1 MGTWSKPPNK
11 SPWEKGKQPPD
22 IDELLSNL
30 QDKFKIGLPKKGGVI
45 LIIIIAIVI
54 WFGTGIF
61 IVDPEE
67 QAVIKRFGE
76 VTNVVGPG
84 PHYHFP
90 SPIETVQIAP
100 VTEVRR
106 LEIGF
111 RTIQVGPPAKYRRVL
126 KESLM
131 LTGDENIVDAEL
143 IVQYKIKDAASY
155 LFNFV
160 EPVLTV
166 REAAEASLRT
176 VIGKHKIDEAL
187 TSGKFLIQEETKD
200 LLQSILDKYGS
211 GVLVVAVQLQDVSP
225 PKQVRAAFK
234 DVASA
239 KEDKNRMINQAEGY
253 RNDIIP
259 KARGEAQAMISEAEG
274 FREARVSRAEG
285 EVARFNAMLVEYK
298 KAKVV
303 TRKRLYLETMEEILP
318 NINKYIIPGGDGGN
332 LLNLLNLNNKGGN

>member
-1 MGTWSKPPNK
+1 MQTKRVIIG
-11 SPWEKGKQPPD
+11 
-22 IDELLSNL
+22 
-30 QDKFKIGLPKKGGVI
+30 DKEVSIPVLGIFPMIGIGLVFW
-45 LIIIIAIVI
+45 LLT
-54 WFGTGIF
+54 GTY
-61 IVDPEE
+61 
-67 QAVIKRFGE
+67 
-76 VTNVVGPG
+76 VVGPDEVG
-84 PHYHFP
+84 VVQTFGKHTRVTQSGLNYHLP
-90 SPIETVQIAP
+90 YPIETVQTP
-100 VTEVRR
+100 KVTEVKRV
-106 LEIGF
+106 EIGF
-111 RTIQVGPPAKYRRVL
+111 RTMGNNQYRTIE

-200 LLQSILDKYGS
+200 LLQSILDKYGT

-253 RNDIIP
+253 RNDVIP

-285 EVARFNAMLVEYK
+285 EVAKFNAMLVEYK